1 MSTRYDTIIK
11 NGTAIIPGQGPAE
24 VTIAIKDG
32 RIAGL
37 IDPDDSVDAEEQID
51 AAGLVVLPGLIDPHM
66 HIGFV
71 GQPLT
76 DVASETRSA
85 AIGGTTSIL
94 NYVLKAEPY
103 DTHYAEFVDHID
115 RLAYVD
121 MGIHLGIFTPEQIDE
136 IPRYIEDFGVTSF
149 KFFMSYKGDEGT
161 KRGVG
166 DVDDGLLFDLMTKL
180 AGIPGTIANVHA
192 ENIEM
197 IWRAEDR
204 VRAAGTDGLTAHNQA
219 RPGLTEATAMVTA
232 AYVARATRCPLY
244 LVHMSSKE
252 AAEEVR
258 RILPEG
264 GRIFV
269 ETTPHY
275 LSLTIDSDCGLLA
288 KVNPPVRTEADVE
301 ALWDAVR
308 DGVVDTVGNDHSA
321 RYRSEKQG
329 DVWCAGAAFPG
340 VGTMLSVLL
349 HEGYHRRG
357 IPLER
362 IAEIS
367 STNTARIFNLFPR
380 KGTIALGSDADLALI
395 DLDREMV
402 VNAEYLQSRADFSPW
417 EGQTLKGWAVRTL
430 VRGRTV
436 MRDGEVVGEE
446 GFGTYL
452 ARPVPVG
459 RPAR

>member
-1 MSTRYDTIIK
+1 VSTRFDTVIV
-11 NGTAIIPGQGPAE
+11 NGTPVIPGQGPTEA
-24 VTIAIKDG
+24 TIAIKDG
-32 RIAGL
+32 RIGALLDPRDSVEADETIDATGL
-37 IDPDDSVDAEEQID
+37 I
-51 AAGLVVLPGLIDPHM
+51 VLPGLIDPHM

-85 AIGGTTSIL
+85 AIGGVTSIL
-94 NYVLKAEPY
+94 NYVLKADDYEP
-103 DTHYAEFVDHID
+103 HYREFVDHVE

-121 MGIHLGIFTPEQIDE
+121 MGIHLGIFTPEQIEE
-136 IPRYIEDFGVTSF
+136 IPRYIDDYGVTSF
-149 KFFMSYKGDEGT
+149 KFFMSYKGDEGS

-166 DVDDGLLFDLMTKL
+166 DVDDGLLLDLMTKL
-180 AGIPGTIANVHA
+180 STIPGTIANVHA

-204 VRAAGTDGLTAHNQA
+204 VRAAGTDGLSAHNDA
-219 RPGLTEATAMVTA
+219 RPSVTEASAMVMA
-232 AYVARATRCPLY
+232 AYMARATGCPLY

-252 AAEEVR
+252 AAQEVR

-264 GRIFV
+264 GQIFV

-275 LSLTIDSDCGLLA
+275 LSLTIHSDCGLLA

-301 ALWDAVR
+301 ALWDAVK
-308 DGVVDTVGNDHSA
+308 DGTVDTVGNDHSA
-321 RYRSEKQG
+321 RFRSEKGG

-340 VGTMLSVLL
+340 VGTMLSILL

-357 IPLER
+357 VPLQR

-367 STNTARIFNLFPR
+367 SYNTARIFNLSPR
-380 KGTIALGSDADLALI
+380 KGTIAVGSDADLALV
-395 DLDREMV
+395 DLDAERV
-402 VNAEYLQSRADFSPW
+402 VEAAYLQSRADFSPW
-417 EGQTLKGWAVRTL
+417 EGLTLKGWAVRTL

-436 MRDGEVVGEE
+436 MLDGEIVGEE
-446 GFGTYL
+446 GYGTYL
-452 ARPVPVG
+452 ERPVPAVSTL
-459 RPAR
+459 A

>member
-1 MSTRYDTIIK
+1 MSTYDSAIV
-11 NGTAIIPGQGPAE
+11 NGTAVIPGRGE
-24 VTIAIKDG
+24 VKTTIAIKDG
-32 RIAGL
+32 KIAAL
-37 IDPDDSVDAEEQID
+37 LDPEEVADAEERID
-51 AAGLVVLPGLIDPHM
+51 ATGLAVFPGLIDPHM

-76 DVASETRSA
+76 DVATETRSA
-85 AIGGTTSIL
+85 AIGGVTSIL
-94 NYVLKAEPY
+94 NYVLKAEDYEP
-103 DTHYAEFVDHID
+103 HYREFVDHIE

-121 MGIHLGIFTPEQIDE
+121 MGIHLGIFTPAQIEQI
-136 IPRYIEDFGVTSF
+136 PRFIADYGVTSF

-166 DVDDGLLFDLMTKL
+166 DVDDGLLLALMEKL
-180 AGIPGTIANVHA
+180 SGIPGTVANVHA

-204 VRAAGTDGLTAHNQA
+204 VRAAGSDGLSAHNDA

-232 AYVARATRCPLY
+232 AYVARATGCPLY

-275 LSLTIDSDCGLLA
+275 LSLTVDSPCGLLA
-288 KVNPPVRTEADVE
+288 KVNPPVRTERDVE
-301 ALWDAVR
+301 ALWEALK
-308 DGVVDTVGNDHSA
+308 DGIIDTVGNDHSA
-321 RYRSEKQG
+321 RFRSEKEG

-340 VGTMLSVLL
+340 VGTMLSILL

-357 IPLER
+357 VPLTR
-362 IAEIS
+362 LAEVAS
-367 STNTARIFNLFPR
+367 SNTARIFNMPS
-380 KGTIALGSDADLALI
+380 KGQIAPGADADLALVDV
-395 DLDREMV
+395 DLERV
-402 VNAEYLQSRADFSPW
+402 VDAGYLQSRADFSPW
-417 EGQTLKGWAVRTL
+417 EGLTLKGWAVRTI
-430 VRGRTV
+430 VRGKSV
-436 MRDGEVVGEE
+436 MVDGEIVGQE
-446 GFGTYL
+446 GFGQYL
-452 ARPVPVG
+452 RRPPPG
-459 RPAR
+459 A

>member
-1 MSTRYDTIIK
+1 VSTHFDTTIV
-11 NGTAIIPGQGPAE
+11 NGTAIIPGQGQDA
-24 VTIAIKDG
+24 VTIGIKDG
-32 RIAGL
+32 KIAGL
-37 IDPDDSVDAEEQID
+37 LDPGDTVTSDEQID
-51 AAGLVVLPGLIDPHM
+51 AAGLAVFPGMIDPHM

-85 AIGGTTSIL
+85 AIGGVTSIL
-94 NYVLKAEPY
+94 NYVLKADDYEP
-103 DTHYAEFVDHID
+103 HYREFVDHID

-121 MGIHLGIFTPEQIDE
+121 MGIHLGIFTPEQIED
-136 IPRYIEDFGVTSF
+136 IPRYIEDYGVTSF
-149 KFFMSYKGDEGT
+149 KFFMSYKGEEGT

-166 DVDDGLLFDLMTKL
+166 DVDDGLLLDLMNKL
-180 AGIPGTIANVHA
+180 AGIPGTVANVHA

-204 VRAAGTDGLTAHNQA
+204 VRAAGTDGLSAHNDA
-219 RPGLTEATAMVTA
+219 RPGMTEAAAMVTA
-232 AYVARATRCPLY
+232 AYVARATGCPLY

-258 RILPEG
+258 RVLPEG

-288 KVNPPVRTEADVE
+288 KVNPPVRTERDVE
-301 ALWDAVR
+301 ALWEAVK
-308 DGVVDTVGNDHSA
+308 DGIVDTVGNDHSA
-321 RYRSEKQG
+321 RFRSEKEG

-340 VGTMLSVLL
+340 VGTMLSILL
-349 HEGYHRRG
+349 HEGHHRRG
-357 IPLER
+357 VSLTK

-367 STNTARIFNLFPR
+367 AYNSARIFNMAG
-380 KGTIALGSDADLALI
+380 KGSIEVGGDADLALVDV
-395 DLDREMV
+395 DLERV
-402 VNAEYLQSRADFSPW
+402 VSADYLQSRADFSPW
-417 EGQTLKGWAVRTL
+417 EGLTLKGWAVRTI

-436 MRDGEVVGEE
+436 MLDGEIVGDE
-446 GFGTYL
+446 GFGRYL
-452 ARPVPVG
+452 PRPVPATQ
-459 RPAR
+459 PAG

>member
-1 MSTRYDTIIK
+1 VSTYDTAIV
-11 NGTAIIPGQGPAE
+11 NGTAIIPGRGE
-24 VTIAIKDG
+24 TKTTIAIKDG
-32 RIAGL
+32 AIAAL
-37 IDPDDSVDAEEQID
+37 LDPGESVDADERID
-51 AAGLVVLPGLIDPHM
+51 AAGLAVFPGLIDPHM

-85 AIGGTTSIL
+85 AIGGVTSIL
-94 NYVLKAEPY
+94 NYVLKADDYEP
-103 DTHYAEFVDHID
+103 HYREFVDHID

-136 IPRYIEDFGVTSF
+136 IPRYIADYGVTSF
-149 KFFMSYKGDEGT
+149 KFFMSYKGDEGS

-166 DVDDGLLFDLMTKL
+166 DVDDGLLLDLMEKL

-204 VRAAGTDGLTAHNQA
+204 VRAAGTDGLGAHNDA
-219 RPGLTEATAMVTA
+219 RPGLTEASAMVMA
-232 AYVARATRCPLY
+232 AYVARATGCPLY

-264 GRIFV
+264 GKIFV

-275 LSLTIDSDCGLLA
+275 LSLTIDSPCGLLA
-288 KVNPPVRTEADVE
+288 KVNPPVRTDRDVE
-301 ALWDAVR
+301 ALWEAVR

-321 RYRSEKQG
+321 RFRSEKDG

-340 VGTMLSVLL
+340 VGTMLSILL
-349 HEGYHRRG
+349 HEGHHRRG
-357 IPLER
+357 IPLTR
-362 IAEIS
+362 LAEIAS
-367 STNTARIFNLFPR
+367 ANTARIFNMGA
-380 KGTIALGSDADLALI
+380 KGSIAVGADADLALV
-395 DLDREMV
+395 DVDQERV
-402 VNAEYLQSRADFSPW
+402 VSADYLQSRADFSPW
-417 EGQTLKGWAVRTL
+417 EGLTLKGWAVRTM

-436 MRDGEVVGEE
+436 MVDGEIVGEE
-446 GFGTYL
+446 GFGRYL
-452 ARPVPVG
+452 PRPVPTG
-459 RPAR
+459 